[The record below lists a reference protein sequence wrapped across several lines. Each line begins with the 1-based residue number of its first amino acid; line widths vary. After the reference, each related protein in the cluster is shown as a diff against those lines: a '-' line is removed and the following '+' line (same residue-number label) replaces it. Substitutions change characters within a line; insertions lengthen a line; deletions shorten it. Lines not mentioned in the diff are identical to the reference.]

1 MSGSLHFLET
11 SIKVKFVHVIA
22 LCACPL
28 FRPFF
33 YKTWHITF
41 TIHLFDLTFISG
53 SEGYGGEVT
62 AEKSAKPGTT
72 VWKCVSAFVNVNRWI
87 IRRTISSGM
96 CGDKKQIGMTFFL
109 GTKTGN
115 LRQNMIKCA
124 EMFIANFYSGNKVV
138 VLGWFVFFG
147 RRRGLRLCTHFT
159 TSTDNSPDM
168 IKYDKTLKAPSITTE
183 EKNNNNNK
191 KPTKNNNIIKCNW
204 IASCKCCYSIFI
216 TLFNTFVLYLGTVN
230 LCQCM
235 VI

>member
-1 MSGSLHFLET
+1 MCMPPVPT
-11 SIKVKFVHVIA
+11 
-22 LCACPL
+22 
-28 FRPFF
+28 FF

-109 GTKTGN
+109 GTITGN

-138 VLGWFVFFG
+138 VLGWFVFFSVEDEASVCAHI
-147 RRRGLRLCTHFT
+147 LQPALT
-159 TSTDNSPDM
+159 T
-168 IKYDKTLKAPSITTE
+168 APT
-183 EKNNNNNK
+183 
-191 KPTKNNNIIKCNW
+191 W
-204 IASCKCCYSIFI
+204 
-216 TLFNTFVLYLGTVN
+216 
-230 LCQCM
+230 
-235 VI
+235 